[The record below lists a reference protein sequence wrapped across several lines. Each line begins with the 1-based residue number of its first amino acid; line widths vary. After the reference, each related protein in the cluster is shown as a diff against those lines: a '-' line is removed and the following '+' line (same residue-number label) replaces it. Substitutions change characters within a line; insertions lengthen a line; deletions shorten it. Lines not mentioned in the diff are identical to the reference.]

1 MVELV
6 KLQKVE
12 YKPEEVVKFIK
23 ECIDAKGLPV
33 FRTRYA
39 GKRFEV
45 DGKPAVIASCFGG
58 IKEKEPQTRVFYNVP
73 EKDIMLMERF
83 TGDWVYFL
91 GKYAEDLLKQYFEE
105 VAKQDWRRAIRLLN
119 KAISY
124 LSEEAKM

>member
-6 KLQKVE
+6 KLPKVE

-39 GKRFEV
+39 GNRFEV
-45 DGKPAVIASCFGG
+45 EGKPAVVVSCFGG

-73 EKDIMLMERF
+73 EKDIELMERF

-91 GKYAEDLLKQYFEE
+91 SKYAEDLLKQYLEE
-105 VAKQDWRRAIRLLN
+105 VAKKDWGRAIRLLN
-119 KAISY
+119 RAIAY
-124 LSEEAKM
+124 ISE

>member
-6 KLQKVE
+6 KLPKVE

-39 GKRFEV
+39 GNRFEV
-45 DGKPAVIASCFGG
+45 EGKPAVVASCFGG

-73 EKDIMLMERF
+73 EKDIELMERF

-91 GKYAEDLLKQYFEE
+91 SKYAEDLLKQYLEE
-105 VAKQDWRRAIRLLN
+105 VAKKDWGRAIRLLN
-119 KAISY
+119 RAIAY
-124 LSEEAKM
+124 ISE